1 MLIMQ
6 KREKSG
12 YLYELKWPTVVD
24 ILLQID
30 VQRFMNS
37 DVQLLITVGK
47 NKANPW
53 KATLTSE

>member
-1 MLIMQ
+1 MQ

-12 YLYELKWPTVVD
+12 NLYELKWPTVVN